1 LMADEE
7 SSEQDG
13 DAKKAKEDLP
23 QAATSVVKK
32 ETDKVD
38 PKKDQTKEDNQNA
51 PDAKKTQSELERLK
65 SINESHD
72 DQDMMS
78 NIVDIN

>member
-1 LMADEE
+1 MADEE

-13 DAKKAKEDLP
+13 DAKKTKEDLP

-72 DQDMMS
+72 DQGMMS